1 MARRKV
7 NINTFNPNAGV
18 SIPGWAVESY
28 KDTVDTVQDIVGDIT
43 KEADRS
49 RKDNMQFALESSR
62 IAQRQREFEYKKDQD
77 EYNIGRQNFIDSTS
91 DFGNSPDDLDAL
103 EAILNNLPA
112 TGNQNLSDFYQS
124 QRENVKRTRKVNAG
138 IKENIRNFMLGGLDD
153 ASLKETGRDVF
164 LDSWTMQAIK
174 DPTGWNK
181 NQTEYMFKQAFPQ
194 YNPDFLQSEIF
205 KNGARAANDI
215 FALAITQEPGS
226 AKAEEYFN
234 KFNNAIQ
241 KLGGQTGAIKG
252 DIDFDMTS
260 DFLMQYAKDSGQ
272 DLADVNLRAGQDK
285 DGLMSEINTFY
296 SKPEDKEAGRIEQF
310 TDYIEEIFS
319 SEPKEASGPVTIS
332 YRGKEAIAIP
342 GSEKTDSAGN
352 LSYELEYEDG
362 SRERVDARG
371 ISGQLPEGFGEQE
384 DVGFLDKIASMEF
397 PEEYKDRRGQFYV
410 DKAYDS
416 FLGLA
421 DYLSGAKESADKSIK
436 DFEGEFKLLDTKS
449 GKFVD
454 NFLTYID
461 DIYKDV
467 EDDSNPN
474 LTPIGKKVNQVG
486 KTIGRFFPQI
496 VEDYQIFKSGQI
508 DKYLTEGTST
518 VEAIKKARDDIRES
532 QGGYYYT
539 KAGKYI
545 TKKQLIGQGNMLL
558 PSEDFDA
565 QGNLMKSEDYAKL
578 ENLPNKMIN
587 PKYIEDKV
595 IELSA
600 SMAEDVSKV
609 SETSI
614 AGPALK
620 KVKNNLSKT
629 EKELRKLKKEVE
641 EVEKYRAPEFYKV
654 SSEQIDNALETIKIA
669 KSKRESRVKNPFPN
683 LNEAERQRVSESDQ
697 QNVNRSVEE
706 MREAE
711 ALLQRLLNEQA
722 TSNIFPE
729 TSFLSSPNPNNPFGR

>member
-43 KEADRS
+43 KEVDRS

-77 EYNIGRQNFIDSTS
+77 EYNIGRQNFMDSTS

-153 ASLKETGRDVF
+153 AALKETGRDVF

-174 DPTGWNK
+174 DPTGWNR

-234 KFNNAIQ
+234 KFNSAIQ
-241 KLGGQTGAIKG
+241 QLGGQTGAIKG
-252 DIDFDMTS
+252 DIDFDMSS
-260 DFLMQYAKDSGQ
+260 DFLMQYSKDSGQ
-272 DLADVNLRAGQDK
+272 DLADINLRLGQDK

-296 SKPEDKEAGRIEQF
+296 SKPKDEETGIIEGI
-310 TDYIEEIFS
+310 TDYIEELFS
-319 SEPKEASGPVTIS
+319 SEPKEISGPATIS
-332 YRGKEAIAIP
+332 YRGREAIAIP
-342 GSEKTDSAGN
+342 GSGKTDSTGK
-352 LSYELEYEDG
+352 LSYNIEYEDG

-371 ISGQLPEGFGEQE
+371 ISDQLPEGFGEQE
-384 DVGFLDKIASMEF
+384 DVGLLDRIASMEF
-397 PEEYKDRRGQFYV
+397 PEEYKDRKLAYYAGNFNELVGKITPDVIKDYAAGFTDFYEGEDV
-410 DKAYDS
+410 LGLMDTAPAKKIVN
-416 FLGLA
+416 FLG
-421 DYLSGAKESADKSIK
+421 Y
-436 DFEGEFKLLDTKS
+436 
-449 GKFVD
+449 V
-454 NFLTYID
+454 D
-461 DIYKDV
+461 DIYFNV

-496 VEDYQIFKSGQI
+496 VEDYQIFKSGQV

-518 VEAIKKARDDIRES
+518 IEAIKKARDDIRES

-539 KAGKYI
+539 TAGKYI

-565 QGNLMKSEDYAKL
+565 QGDLIKSEDYAKL

-595 IELSA
+595 IELSV

-641 EVEKYRAPEFYKV
+641 EVEKYRTPEFYKV
-654 SSEQIDNALETIKIA
+654 SSEQIDNALETIRIA
-669 KSKRESRVKNPFPN
+669 KSKRESRIKNPFPN
-683 LNEAERQRVSESDQ
+683 LNEAERQRVFESDQ
-697 QNVNRSVEE
+697 QNVDRAVEE

-711 ALLQRLLNEQA
+711 ALLQKLLNEQA

>member
-43 KEADRS
+43 KEVDRS

-62 IAQRQREFEYKKDQD
+62 IAQRQKEFEYKQDQD
-77 EYNIGRQNFIDSTS
+77 EYNIGRQNFVDSTS

-112 TGNQNLSDFYQS
+112 TGNQNLSNFYQS
-124 QRENVKRTRKVNAG
+124 QRENVKRTRKVNSG

-153 ASLKETGRDVF
+153 AALKETGRDVF

-194 YNPDFLQSEIF
+194 YNPDFLQSEVF
-205 KNGARAANDI
+205 KNGARSANDI
-215 FALAITQEPGS
+215 FALAIMQEPGS
-226 AKAEEYFN
+226 KKAEEYFN
-234 KFNNAIQ
+234 KFNSAIEL
-241 KLGGQTGAIKG
+241 LGGQTGAVKG
-252 DIDFDMTS
+252 DTDFDMSS

-272 DLADVNLRAGQDK
+272 DLADVNSRAGQDR
-285 DGLMSEINTFY
+285 DGLMTEINTFY
-296 SKPEDKEAGRIEQF
+296 SKPEDEETGIIEGI
-310 TDYIEEIFS
+310 TDYIEELFS
-319 SEPKEASGPVTIS
+319 SEPKEISGPATIS
-332 YRGKEAIAIP
+332 YRGREAIAIP
-342 GSEKTDSAGN
+342 GSGKTDSAGN
-352 LSYELEYEDG
+352 LSYNIEYEDG

-397 PEEYKDRRGQFYV
+397 PEEYKDRKLAYYAGNFSELVGKITPDIVKDYAAGFTDFYEGEDV
-410 DKAYDS
+410 LGLMDTAPAKKIVN
-416 FLGLA
+416 FLG
-421 DYLSGAKESADKSIK
+421 Y
-436 DFEGEFKLLDTKS
+436 
-449 GKFVD
+449 V
-454 NFLTYID
+454 D
-461 DIYKDV
+461 DIYFNV

-474 LTPIGKKVNQVG
+474 LTPIGKEVFQVG
-486 KTIGRFFPQI
+486 KTMARFFPQI
-496 VEDYQIFKSGQI
+496 VEDYQIFKSGQV

-518 VEAIKKARDDIRES
+518 IEAIKKARDDIREN
-532 QGGYYYT
+532 QGGVYYNQY
-539 KAGKYI
+539 GKYI
-545 TKKQLIGQGNMLL
+545 AKKQLIGQGNILL

-565 QGNLMKSEDYAKL
+565 DLAR
-578 ENLPNKMIN
+578 LPNKMIN

-595 IELSA
+595 IELST
-600 SMAEDVSKV
+600 SMAQDVSKV

-669 KSKRESRVKNPFPN
+669 KSKREARIKNPFPN